1 MDRNQVWLIGYF
13 ENLPE
18 FAFEFKGNK
27 FFSGRI
33 SIQKGKAT
41 DVIPFVVG
49 ENVLKEVGT
58 VESLDVGAM
67 YEIDGEIR
75 SRKGKDGRIEQYIQ
89 ALRVTPS
96 ESTDFRNEIHICGQA
111 KRPPKT
117 RVSAKGTVITSL
129 CLDVVRQNSDTRHDS
144 ILCTA
149 FKQIGEIAE
158 SVVTGE
164 VIGIDGRAAVFVS
177 QSGTEV
183 LEVHVSHIER
193 ERNENTVIEA

>member
-41 DVIPFVVG
+41 DVIPFVAG
-49 ENVLKEVGT
+49 EKVLNGGGAI
-58 VESLDVGAM
+58 DVGAM

-96 ESTDFRNEIHICGQA
+96 ESADFRNEIHICGQA
-111 KRPPKT
+111 KRPPKS

-193 ERNENTVIEA
+193 EKNENTVTEA